1 MCTLQSFLPSP
12 AAPTGRTCS
21 GGAGIAGAVAGSE
34 YLHYVHYG
42 RVVFAAYFPVHGTEA
57 RPCVERSHI
66 VHLAGKVTF
75 SHSQDS
81 GE

>member
-1 MCTLQSFLPSP
+1 M
-12 AAPTGRTCS
+12 
-21 GGAGIAGAVAGSE
+21 AGSE

-42 RVVFAAYFPVHGTEA
+42 RVVFVAYFPVHGTEA

-81 GE
+81 GK